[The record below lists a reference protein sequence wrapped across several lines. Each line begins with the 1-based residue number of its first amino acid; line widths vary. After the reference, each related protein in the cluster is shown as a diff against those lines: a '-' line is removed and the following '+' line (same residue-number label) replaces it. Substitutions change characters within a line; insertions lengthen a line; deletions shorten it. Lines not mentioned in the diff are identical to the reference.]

1 MSVPKCKEC
10 KFYQITRRENYWK
23 DHMDSYCHG
32 LKTTDNEGYEIG
44 EKKFIYAKELKTSP
58 KWCPK
63 RI

>member
-1 MSVPKCKEC
+1 MSIPKCKNCE
-10 KFYQITRRENYWK
+10 FYHSERRENYWK
-23 DHMDSYCHG
+23 DHIDNYCYG
-32 LKTTDNEGYEIG
+32 LKTTDTEGYEVG